1 MKTNKYIFIILLLVL
16 GITSCSDDDGYSLGK
31 YWRDIVTVNDK
42 NEGEVHDFTLDNGS
56 KLSVVATSTNYKPKY
71 KRAIVNYTILGD
83 IENSGKDITDYYIKL
98 NRVYD
103 VLTKD
108 VIYIAPD
115 DKQKQDSIG
124 YDPVKIYSIWEGG
137 DYLNIYYGVNVGGAA
152 THYINLVS
160 AGPIGENNSNSNV
173 VQLEFRHNK
182 NNDPENYGAKNYVS
196 FDLQPFKKADS
207 GTVTFEISVKEFGSD
222 EPQKYTVEY
231 KYSGTA
237 SKQDNQSPDIEI
249 PSDKISD

>member
-1 MKTNKYIFIILLLVL
+1 MLLVML

-31 YWRDIVTVNDK
+31 YWMDIVTVNDK
-42 NEGEVHDFTLDNGS
+42 NEGEIYDFTLDDGS

-83 IENSGKDITDYYIKL
+83 IENPKKDTTDYYVKL

-124 YDPVKIYSIWEGG
+124 YDPVKIHSIWEGG
-137 DYLNIYYGVNVGGAA
+137 DYLNIYYGVNVGGTA

-160 AGPIGENNSNSNV
+160 ASPITENENSDV

-182 NNDPENYGAKNYVS
+182 NDDPENYGANNYVS
-196 FDLQPFKKADS
+196 FDLKPYKKS
-207 GTVTFEISVKEFGSD
+207 GSGMIKFEISVKEFGSD
-222 EPQKYTVEY
+222 EPKKYTVEY
-231 KYSGTA
+231 NYSDAGN
-237 SKQDNQSPDIEI
+237 KQSGQRQKIEV
-249 PSDKISD
+249 PSEKISN